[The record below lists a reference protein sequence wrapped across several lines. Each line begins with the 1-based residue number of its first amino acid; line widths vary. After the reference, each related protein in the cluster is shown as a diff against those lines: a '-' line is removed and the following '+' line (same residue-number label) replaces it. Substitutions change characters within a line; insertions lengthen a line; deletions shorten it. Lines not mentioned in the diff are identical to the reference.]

1 VGSPVRIICLAHI
14 VIGFATASAF
24 AQDATPASTAAAD
37 RIAIER
43 LHQLDVEATYSDKAD
58 ELVKL
63 WDNDAARIQPG
74 RPTEIGK
81 ALIYANDKRWESTS
95 NEQTL
100 CYKPEIQNLQIA
112 GNLAFEWGYFSY
124 KSSTDGKLV
133 TGRGKVARVLKRQPD
148 GSWKFVS
155 VMGYPEKLE
164 SAAPVSHP
172 CE

>member
-1 VGSPVRIICLAHI
+1 MRIICFALVAIGLA
-14 VIGFATASAF
+14 TTSAL
-24 AQDATPASTAAAD
+24 AQGATPASAAAAD
-37 RIAIER
+37 TTEIER
-43 LHQLDVEATYSDKAD
+43 LHQLDVEATYSDSAD
-58 ELVKL
+58 ELAKL
-63 WDNDAARIQPG
+63 WDSDAVRIQPG

-81 ALIYANDKRWESTS
+81 AVIYANDKRWESTS
-95 NEQTL
+95 KVHTL

-124 KSSTDGKLV
+124 KASSDGKLV
-133 TGRGKVARVLKRQPD
+133 TGRGKVARVLKRQSD
-148 GSWKFVS
+148 GSWKFVV